1 MNAPDKKRVFSQHGV
16 ALITAMLVVS
26 LATITA
32 VAMTAEQQIFFR
44 RSENILHHQQAYLY
58 LLGAEDWAKQVLA
71 RDLTNNQTDT
81 KQDDWATVLPPIA
94 VEGGAIGGTI
104 EDLQGRFN
112 INNLADAQVQQA
124 ELDRFTAL
132 LALYQIP
139 ASLSNA
145 VLDWLDADDQ
155 ARFPDGA
162 EDIDYM
168 QAQQAYRAGNGPMS
182 SVSELLKVRG
192 MTYEMYERIAPALVA
207 LPTTASAINVNTA
220 PPLVLRM
227 IVTDLSE
234 QDAEALARDLAQN
247 PVEQI
252 EDFLAHALVQGKQ
265 VATSGIDV
273 RSNYF
278 LVRAY
283 ARIGRARATLNSIVL
298 RMAPDNISTVL
309 RSQGDV

>member
-1 MNAPDKKRVFSQHGV
+1 MNAPDKKRVFSQRGV

-44 RSENILHHQQAYLY
+44 RTENILHHQQAYLY
-58 LLGAEDWAKQVLA
+58 LLGAEDWARQFLA
-71 RDLTNNQTDT
+71 RDLNENQIDALTDI
-81 KQDDWATVLPPIA
+81 WATELPPIP
-94 VEGGAIGGTI
+94 VEGGMIGGVV

-112 INNLADAQVQQA
+112 INNLAEAQVQQA

-145 VLDWLDADDQ
+145 VLDWLDSDDQ

-168 QAQQAYRAGNGPMS
+168 QAQPAYRAGNGPMS

>member
-1 MNAPDKKRVFSQHGV
+1 MNTPDNKRVFSQRGV

-44 RSENILHHQQAYLY
+44 RTENILHHQQAYLY
-58 LLGAEDWAKQVLA
+58 LLGAEDWARQFLA
-71 RDLTNNQTDT
+71 RDLNDNQIDALTDA
-81 KQDDWATVLPPIA
+81 WATELPPIP
-94 VEGGAIGGTI
+94 VEGGMIGGVV

-112 INNLADAQVQQA
+112 INNLAEAQVQQA

-168 QAQQAYRAGNGPMS
+168 QAEQAYRAGNGPMS

-192 MTYEMYERIAPALVA
+192 ITYEMYERIAPALVA

-234 QDAEALARDLAQN
+234 QDAEALASDLAQN

-265 VATSGIDV
+265 VATGGIDV

-298 RMAPDNISTVL
+298 RMAPDNIKTVL